1 MDNDM
6 ENTGAKVAAGEVL
19 AVPPKCAV
27 RSVAT
32 SKAIQEKVRVRGWTL
47 VELLIVVA
55 IISSME
61 KA

>member
-1 MDNDM
+1 M
-6 ENTGAKVAAGEVL
+6 L

-32 SKAIQEKVRVRGWTL
+32 TKAIQEKVRVTGWTL